1 MDFGDGGEVLPV
13 VSLRRGEVYAV
24 KKQVGSALSQGVHMG
39 KGEMAVMCRAYGSV
53 SLKGPVLM
61 AALLM
66 RMSIDLV
73 IFLVSSTACYPIYIT
88 GLRISEIARQI
99 VKLISQVPALFL
111 LTLDCC
117 ISPEPTLTLTCSS
130 SAASNLMILTLSFFN
145 ASMADRSSLR

>member
-1 MDFGDGGEVLPV
+1 VDFGDGGEVLPV

-24 KKQVGSALSQGVHMG
+24 KKQVGSALSQGVNMG

-73 IFLVSSTACYPIYIT
+73 IFLVSSTACYM
-88 GLRISEIARQI
+88 
-99 VKLISQVPALFL
+99 
-111 LTLDCC
+111 TLDRV
-117 ISPEPTLTLTCSS
+117 SS
-130 SAASNLMILTLSFFN
+130 
-145 ASMADRSSLR
+145 

>member
-1 MDFGDGGEVLPV
+1 VHFGDGGEVLPIPKANIFC
-13 VSLRRGEVYAV
+13 S
-24 KKQVGSALSQGVHMG
+24 
-39 KGEMAVMCRAYGSV
+39 KGEDRVSTVLDSRCGEQGMAVMCCAYGSV

-99 VKLISQVPALFL
+99 VKLIPRSQL
-111 LTLDCC
+111 C
-117 ISPEPTLTLTCSS
+117 
-130 SAASNLMILTLSFFN
+130 FF
-145 ASMADRSSLR
+145 